1 MSKRVILGIIAIP
14 VLIMAIFIGCHQ
26 LNNQGRTAA
35 AFPDESVT
43 FPAIYPELLGEADAS
58 IHDRYFTI
66 GPDGRKYRTWHPVTV
81 PVDPNDPDGPQVTFA
96 HNHGDPPH
104 PDAPLPCF
112 GYVAFHSGQP
122 GMIKQHRDYKVFTHK
137 TGQITG
143 WDEPEVQPV
152 SPDWDMQFWIH
163 QGFSNALDGRQYR
176 SAGFWSQDPTGN
188 ETEVY
193 FLADNDQLDTKV
205 ADFLGT
211 TAANGKIENLYRD
224 GGYQFRSFAGNI
236 ANVWDCPVNVIVR
249 TATEDPGAA
258 RFTDRRILLNPEWEW
273 MNQDGPVRFFTDVYG
288 NLRPDSLAGQ
298 VGIIPQRVAPVRY
311 SAGVSASWDRTE
323 HHPLVGMENRGID
336 RLAGV
341 N

>member
-1 MSKRVILGIIAIP
+1 MSKHFIVGLIATAVLFLG
-14 VLIMAIFIGCHQ
+14 IFIGCRQ
-26 LNNQGRTAA
+26 INNQGHADIA
-35 AFPDESVT
+35 LPDETIT
-43 FPAIYPELLGEADAS
+43 FPTVYSEILGEAS
-58 IHDRYFTI
+58 TSVHDRYFTI

-81 PVDPNDPDGPQVTFA
+81 PVDPSDPEGPQVTFS
-96 HNHGDPPH
+96 HDHGDPPH

-122 GMIKQHRDYKVFTHK
+122 EMIKQHQEYKVFTHK
-137 TGQITG
+137 IGQITG
-143 WDEPEVQPV
+143 WDEPEVQPI

-163 QGFSNALDGRQYR
+163 QGFSNTATGIQYR

-193 FLADNDQLDTKV
+193 FLADNDQLDEKV
-205 ADFLGT
+205 ADLLAKT
-211 TAANGKIENLYRD
+211 SAKSNVANLYLD
-224 GGYQFRSFAGNI
+224 TDYEFRSFAGNI

-249 TATEDPGAA
+249 TATEDPAAA

-273 MNQDGPVRFFTDVYG
+273 INQGGSSHFFTDVHG

-323 HHPLVGMENRGID
+323 HYRLVGMENRGID